1 MDRLNRQYI
10 EILSENANPSD
21 KFWKL
26 DKRIKEDKKK
36 AGVQV
41 RMSRSNLIYN
51 LISLLNEGA
60 INFEDLEDFSDGLK
74 ETVEAFGDR
83 QLGENGMHM
92 EWNSSL
98 YDKKHDFGAE
108 YGKGLLEFVP
118 QNVKQTILDLGCG
131 TGRLTA
137 QLAELSVKIVAF
149 CFYIEKIYDKISKS

>member
-1 MDRLNRQYI
+1 MQEQRFTEKDWKLFRSKIADWQESYMDRLNGQYM

-51 LISLLNEGA
+51 IISLLNEGA

-74 ETVEAFGDR
+74 ETVEAFVDR
-83 QLGENGMHM
+83 
-92 EWNSSL
+92 
-98 YDKKHDFGAE
+98 
-108 YGKGLLEFVP
+108 
-118 QNVKQTILDLGCG
+118 
-131 TGRLTA
+131 
-137 QLAELSVKIVAF
+137 
-149 CFYIEKIYDKISKS
+149 

>member
-1 MDRLNRQYI
+1 MQEQRFTEKDWKLFRSKIADWQESYMDRLNRQYI

-74 ETVEAFGDR
+74 ETVEAFVDR
-83 QLGENGMHM
+83 
-92 EWNSSL
+92 
-98 YDKKHDFGAE
+98 
-108 YGKGLLEFVP
+108 
-118 QNVKQTILDLGCG
+118 
-131 TGRLTA
+131 
-137 QLAELSVKIVAF
+137 
-149 CFYIEKIYDKISKS
+149 